1 MLQVISSNPI
11 LKMYK
16 NWVGQIVQAP
26 LVKSFNYNYEELGFC
41 AGLEIHAQLQSE
53 RKLFCHCPPE
63 LVPSTAYSDYHFERY
78 FRPVLGE
85 LGDFDAGMLVEFE
98 KHYRVIYETY
108 GNNICTYEM
117 DETPPFSPCNE
128 TITKGFMLARFL
140 NCESPVNEV
149 IFNRKQYLDGSITT
163 GFQRTT
169 IIARDGF
176 INFQDKKIRIN
187 NVLIEEDAARRV
199 NFHDRASRTV
209 YYNLDRLGIPLT
221 EIITNH
227 LDCQD
232 PFALQNI
239 GLLLGLGL
247 RVLGIARRG
256 IGSVR
261 QDVNISIT
269 GGARVELKGI
279 QDINDLPQYCDHEIT
294 RQLALLD
301 LMRELRD
308 RGIKK
313 SDFQANYIDVSSA
326 ITNLGE
332 NEVGL
337 AVRLPKCKGIF
348 LIDVQPGKLFS
359 EELFDRIE
367 LITGLSMDKMSQ
379 SDTPQQWLNSNRVR
393 EILNL
398 KNNDSYV
405 VICGSQKSVI
415 HALSRTIERMNKALN
430 GIPEETRRIN
440 PNTHNSEFLRVI
452 HGKDRMY
459 SDTDTPPVSISLD
472 YSELLPPDIIPPWD
486 ISSKF
491 PISVREL
498 IFIEKVNFYPE
509 FSFIILKYP
518 ESCRKLLGLIQQASH
533 YIKKHQLNKETNSQ
547 IYKQLLTDLITNQIS
562 KDFLEAILIE
572 IDSSGV
578 YSRETRLLERTN
590 IDDDMY
596 RRIKVVIADSEKQP
610 NNITLDKLFGILK
623 AHFPMLTSEQIL
635 STLLKEGKIGD

>member
-1 MLQVISSNPI
+1 MQEPS
-11 LKMYK
+11 
-16 NWVGQIVQAP
+16 A
-26 LVKSFNYNYEELGFC
+26 KSFDYNYKELGFC

-53 RKLFCHCPPE
+53 RKLFCHCLPE
-63 LVPSTAYSDYHFERY
+63 LVPATAHSDYHFERY

-98 KHYRVIYETY
+98 KQYRVIYETY
-108 GNNICTYEM
+108 GDNICTYEM
-117 DETPPFSPCNE
+117 DETPPFPPCNE
-128 TITKGFMLARFL
+128 TITKGFLLARFL

-176 INFQDKKIRIN
+176 INHRNKKIRIN

-227 LDCQD
+227 LDCHD
-232 PFALQNI
+232 PFTLQNI
-239 GLLLGLGL
+239 GLVLGLGL

-256 IGSVR
+256 IGTVR

-279 QDINDLPQYCDHEIT
+279 QDIDNIPQYCDHEIT
-294 RQLALLD
+294 RQLALLE
-301 LMRELRD
+301 LMENLKK

-326 ITNLGE
+326 ITNLGDSE
-332 NEVGL
+332 IAL
-337 AVRLPKCKGIF
+337 AVRLSKCKDIF
-348 LIDVQPGKLFS
+348 LKEVQPGKQFA

-367 LITGLSMDKMSQ
+367 LITGISMGNMSQ
-379 SDTPQQWLNSNRVR
+379 SDSPQNWLDSHRVR

-398 KNNDSYV
+398 QTDDSFV
-405 VICGSQKSVI
+405 VIRGTQKSVI
-415 HALSRTIERMNKALN
+415 HALSRTIERMNKALV
-430 GIPEETRRIN
+430 GVPEETRRIN
-440 PNTHNSEFLRVI
+440 PKTFNSEFLRVI

-459 SDTDTPPVSISLD
+459 SDTDTPPLSISLD
-472 YSELLPPDIIPPWD
+472 YPNLVPNDIIPPWELGE
-486 ISSKF
+486 KY

-509 FSFIILKYP
+509 FSYVIQKFP
-518 ESCRKLLGLIQQASH
+518 ESCRKLLGLIERASH
-533 YIKKHQLNKETNSQ
+533 YMEKQNLRKDKNSLS
-547 IYKQLLTDLITNQIS
+547 YRKLLVDLITKRVS
-562 KDFLEAILIE
+562 KDFLEEILLE
-572 IDSSGV
+572 INSSGD
-578 YSRETRLLERTN
+578 YNREKRLQELTN

-596 RRIKVVIADSEKQP
+596 RRIKVVIADSEKQSDE
-610 NNITLDKLFGILK
+610 ITIGKLFGILK
-623 AHFPMLTSEQIL
+623 THFTMLTSEQIH
-635 STLLKEGKIGD
+635 STLLKEGKIGEN